1 MKNIRRTI
9 TALLCLAMVITCA
22 SCGKKK
28 QGTDSDASIGDIP
41 TASADKDNAQNGD
54 EATENADSGNQN
66 DSQNQDD
73 GKDGKS
79 AAQDYSNKD
88 RTPQSDKTEIDN
100 NIRDAKELIND
111 GNIDDAK
118 ALIKVLRS
126 RNLTADQEKQVDRLE
141 AQLISISD

>member
-1 MKNIRRTI
+1 MKNIKKAI

-22 SCGKKK
+22 SCGKKN
-28 QGTDSDASIGDIP
+28 QGTDSDAPIGGIP
-41 TASADKDNAQNGD
+41 TASADKDNTQNSD
-54 EATENADSGNQN
+54 ETPDNADGGNQN
-66 DSQNQDD
+66 DNQNQDD
-73 GKDGKS
+73 EKNGQD
-79 AAQDYSNKD
+79 AVQDYSNKD